1 MPGTKPRRTTS
12 NPTYWLTCTGAS
24 VKLWGKEG
32 VSVQEVQMTE
42 RWRDQLVEFTFWF
55 IRSPFLWYAIFG
67 AIVVVLAT
75 LVTGC
80 RPNPEE
86 IPMFH

>member
-1 MPGTKPRRTTS
+1 
-12 NPTYWLTCTGAS
+12 
-24 VKLWGKEG
+24 
-32 VSVQEVQMTE
+32 MTE